1 MNKLILYLLC
11 CFSLVSCEEKLM
23 DSSIPEENA
32 KEEMNNNHLLIDKE
46 KVNLSSIDAE
56 NVATLFSGKQSRFTT
71 KGMTERQIKETLP
84 ICDSLNN
91 PVMYA
96 INYQKIKAL

>member
-56 NVATLFSGKQSRFTT
+56 KCGNLIFR
-71 KGMTERQIKETLP
+71 
-84 ICDSLNN
+84 
-91 PVMYA
+91 
-96 INYQKIKAL
+96 